1 MLDDWHTAMAM
12 VLLRQGITDINTSS
26 EADLKM
32 VGEQLSAMVKATS
45 PKVTITAYSDLPAGQ
60 LGIAQMWS
68 GDIINA
74 QNYLPEGTGPE
85 ILRYWFPSDGKGMVD
100 NDMFVTLK
108 GGKNPVLAHLFIN
121 HMLDPEVA
129 KQNFSAIGYQ
139 PPQNSITAD
148 SLVNEQF
155 IPENLRTVIVK
166 PEYFDTGYRH
176 ARTRRGQRCG
186 LAQRVADVQ
195 GRRVVDADV
204 AVPVIAAPSQKASP
218 RRERAS
224 GIWAALAAPGIV
236 WLLLCFVFPL
246 YVVLC
251 IVFGQVDPMFR
262 TPIPVWNPLQW
273 NPSQFNYVLTHIVG
287 ADGIFGPALV
297 RTAVFVFAAS
307 SLCLLIAFPVA
318 YYVARLSGRRKGLLL
333 ALLIAPFWISYMM
346 RMFAWVNLL
355 QNDGIVN
362 KVLSFGGLFNVNIDW
377 LTGQPVVVILGL
389 VYGYVP
395 YMILPL
401 YAGLDRLSQP
411 MLEASRDLGADRF
424 SSFWRVTLPLCRP
437 TILAAVLLTCLPM
450 LGDYF
455 TSDMLSASPK
465 TAMVGNLINDS
476 VHAPGRTGQAGAF
489 VMLVFLVALLP
500 MLYYIRVTSRRD
512 EVAS

>member
-1 MLDDWHTAMAM
+1 
-12 VLLRQGITDINTSS
+12 
-26 EADLKM
+26 
-32 VGEQLSAMVKATS
+32 
-45 PKVTITAYSDLPAGQ
+45 
-60 LGIAQMWS
+60 
-68 GDIINA
+68 
-74 QNYLPEGTGPE
+74 
-85 ILRYWFPSDGKGMVD
+85 
-100 NDMFVTLK
+100 
-108 GGKNPVLAHLFIN
+108 
-121 HMLDPEVA
+121 
-129 KQNFSAIGYQ
+129 
-139 PPQNSITAD
+139 
-148 SLVNEQF
+148 
-155 IPENLRTVIVK
+155 
-166 PEYFDTGYRH
+166 
-176 ARTRRGQRCG
+176 
-186 LAQRVADVQ
+186 
-195 GRRVVDADV
+195 V

-262 TPIPVWNPLQW
+262 TPMPVWNPLQW

-307 SLCLLIAFPVA
+307 SLC
-318 YYVARLSGRRKGLLL
+318 
-333 ALLIAPFWISYMM
+333 LLIAPFWISYMM

-500 MLYYIRVTSRRD
+500 MLYYIRATSRRD